1 MAIYIVDDN
10 PDICDFLT
18 FLLCHEGY
26 RVHSFADPEAALTH
40 MQLKQVHPDILITD
54 YNMPKLNGYQLH
66 QRVCQQAP
74 GVKTIVI
81 SGRNVSHLIG
91 KLHFLQKPFPPDHM
105 VKLVSALH
113 GTNNAPD

>member
-10 PDICDFLT
+10 SDICDFLS
-18 FLLCHEGY
+18 FLLSHEGY
-26 RVHSFADPEAALTH
+26 RVHAFADPEAVLTH
-40 MQLKQVHPDILITD
+40 MRLKQERPAMLITD
-54 YNMPKLNGYQLH
+54 YNMPKLNGYELH
-66 QRVCQQAP
+66 QQVCQQAP

-105 VKLVSALH
+105 VKLVNALCP
-113 GTNNAPD
+113 AD